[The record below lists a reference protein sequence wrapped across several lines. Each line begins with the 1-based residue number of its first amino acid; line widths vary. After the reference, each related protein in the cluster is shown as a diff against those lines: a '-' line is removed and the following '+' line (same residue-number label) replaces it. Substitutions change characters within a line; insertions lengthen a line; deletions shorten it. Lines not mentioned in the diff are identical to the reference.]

1 MLNAIIYALPFLTAG
16 LLVTLVVSLLT
27 VSLSLV
33 LGGFLGL
40 VLVYGPTPMR
50 WIVRAFSDVVRG
62 IPILVLI
69 FFVYYA
75 LPITGL
81 NLQPFSAAVLALTV
95 FKTAQ
100 VTENVRGAIGSIPH
114 GQMDAAKAI
123 GLTFSGRLAYVIAPQ
138 AVRRFLPPWI
148 NGVTDAVKGSALVS
162 LLGVSDLMHSIQQ
175 VIGRTYDALPLYVL
189 GALFYFAINYTLS
202 MLSRRLELRYSYIRE

>member
-1 MLNAIIYALPFLTAG
+1 MLNAIVYALPFLTTG
-16 LLVTLVVSLLT
+16 LLVTLSVSVLT
-27 VSLSLV
+27 VVLSLIAGGL
-33 LGGFLGL
+33 LGV
-40 VLVYGPTPMR
+40 VLVYGPMPLR
-50 WIVRAFSDVVRG
+50 WMVRGFSDIVRG

-69 FFVYYA
+69 FFIFYG

-100 VTENVRGAIGSIPH
+100 VIENIRGAIGSIPR

-123 GLTFSGRLAYVIAPQ
+123 GLTFPKRLAYVIAPQ

-162 LLGVSDLMHSIQQ
+162 LLGVTDLMQSIQQ
-175 VIGRTYDALPLYVL
+175 VIGRTYDAMPLYVL
-189 GALFYFAINYTLS
+189 GALFYFVINYTLS
-202 MLSRRLELRYSYIRE
+202 TLSRRLESRYAYIRE

>member
-1 MLNAIIYALPFLTAG
+1 LI
-16 LLVTLVVSLLT
+16 VSVLT
-27 VSLSLV
+27 VALSLV
-33 LGGFLGL
+33 AGGALGL
-40 VLVYGPTPMR
+40 GLVYGPWPVR
-50 WIVRAFSDVVRG
+50 WLVRGFSDVVRG

-69 FFVYYA
+69 FFVYYG
-75 LPITGL
+75 LPVTGL

-100 VTENVRGAIGSIPH
+100 VIENVRGAIGSIPR

-123 GLTFSGRLAYVIAPQ
+123 GLTFPQRLAYVIAPQ
-138 AVRRFLPPWI
+138 ATRRFLPPWI

-162 LLGVSDLMHSIQQ
+162 LLGVTELMHSIQQ

-189 GALFYFAINYTLS
+189 GAMFYFVINYTLS
-202 MLSRRLELRYSYIRE
+202 TLSRQLERRFSYIRE

>member
-33 LGGFLGL
+33 LGGLLGL
-40 VLVYGPTPMR
+40 VLVYGPTPLR
-50 WIVRAFSDVVRG
+50 WIVRGFSDVVRG

-100 VTENVRGAIGSIPH
+100 VIENIRGAIGSIPG

-123 GLTFSGRLAYVIAPQ
+123 GLTFPARLAYVIAPQ
-138 AVRRFLPPWI
+138 AVRRFLPPSI

>member
-1 MLNAIIYALPFLTAG
+1 MLNAIVYALPFLTTG
-16 LLVTLVVSLLT
+16 LYVTLIVSLLT

-33 LGGFLGL
+33 LGGLLGL
-40 VLVYGPTPMR
+40 VLVYGPTPLR
-50 WIVRAFSDVVRG
+50 WAVRGFSDIVRG

-75 LPITGL
+75 LPVTGL

-100 VTENVRGAIGSIPH
+100 VIENVRGAIGSIPQ
-114 GQMDAAKAI
+114 GQMDAAKAV
-123 GLTFSGRLAYVIAPQ
+123 GLTFPARLAYVIAPQ

-189 GALFYFAINYTLS
+189 GALFYFVINYTLS
-202 MLSRRLELRYSYIRE
+202 MLSRQLELRYSYIRE

>member
-1 MLNAIIYALPFLTAG
+1 MKIRPLSIEGAFEITPVQHGDPRG
-16 LLVTLVVSLLT
+16 LFMEWYRFDHLAAEVGHPLRLAQANLSVSA
-27 VSLSLV
+27 
-33 LGGFLGL
+33 
-40 VLVYGPTPMR
+40 R
-50 WIVRAFSDVVRG
+50 DVVRG

-100 VTENVRGAIGSIPH
+100 VIENIRGAIGSIPG

-123 GLTFSGRLAYVIAPQ
+123 GLTFPARLVYVIAPQ

>member
-1 MLNAIIYALPFLTAG
+1 
-16 LLVTLVVSLLT
+16 
-27 VSLSLV
+27 
-33 LGGFLGL
+33 
-40 VLVYGPTPMR
+40 
-50 WIVRAFSDVVRG
+50 
-62 IPILVLI
+62 
-69 FFVYYA
+69 
-75 LPITGL
+75 
-81 NLQPFSAAVLALTV
+81 
-95 FKTAQ
+95 
-100 VTENVRGAIGSIPH
+100 
-114 GQMDAAKAI
+114 MDAAKAI
-123 GLTFSGRLAYVIAPQ
+123 GLTFPTRLTYVIAPQ

>member
-1 MLNAIIYALPFLTAG
+1 MLAAILYAIPFLTTG
-16 LLVTLVVSLLT
+16 LLVTLLVSLLT
-27 VSLSLV
+27 VVLSLV
-33 LGGFLGL
+33 AGGLLGL
-40 VLVYGPTPMR
+40 VLVYGPTPLR
-50 WIVRAFSDVVRG
+50 WLVRGFSDIVRG

-69 FFVYYA
+69 FFIYYG

-100 VTENVRGAIGSIPH
+100 VIENVRGAIGSIPR
-114 GQMDAAKAI
+114 GQMDAGKAI
-123 GLTFSGRLAYVIAPQ
+123 GLTFSQRLAYVIAPQ

-162 LLGVSDLMHSIQQ
+162 LLGVTDLMHSIQQ
-175 VIGRTYDALPLYVL
+175 VIGRTYEALPLYVL
-189 GALFYFAINYTLS
+189 GALFYFVINYALS
-202 MLSRRLELRYSYIRE
+202 LASRRLELRYAYIRE

>member
-1 MLNAIIYALPFLTAG
+1 MLNAIVYALPFLTTG
-16 LLVTLVVSLLT
+16 LLVTLFVSLLT

-33 LGGFLGL
+33 LGGALGL
-40 VLVYGPTPMR
+40 VLVYGPTPLR
-50 WIVRAFSDVVRG
+50 WLVRGFSDIVRG

-75 LPITGL
+75 LPVTGL

-100 VTENVRGAIGSIPH
+100 VIENVRGAIGSIPR
-114 GQMDAAKAI
+114 GQMDAAKAV
-123 GLTFSGRLAYVIAPQ
+123 GLTFPARLTYVIAPQ

>member
-1 MLNAIIYALPFLTAG
+1 MLNAIAYALPFLGAG
-16 LLVTLVVSLLT
+16 LAVTLLVSLLT

-33 LGGFLGL
+33 AGGLLGL
-40 VLVYGPTPMR
+40 LLVYGPTPLR
-50 WIVRAFSDVVRG
+50 WVVRGFSDIVRG

-69 FFVYYA
+69 FFVYYG
-75 LPITGL
+75 LPIAGL

-100 VTENVRGAIGSIPH
+100 VIENVRGAIGSIPR
-114 GQMDAAKAI
+114 GQMDAAMAI
-123 GLTFSGRLAYVIAPQ
+123 GLTFPARLTYVIAPQ

-162 LLGVSDLMHSIQQ
+162 LLGVTDLMHSIQQ
-175 VIGRTYDALPLYVL
+175 VIGRTYEALPLYVL
-189 GALFYFAINYTLS
+189 GALFYFVINYTLS
-202 MLSRRLELRYSYIRE
+202 ALSRRLERHYAYIRE

>member
-1 MLNAIIYALPFLTAG
+1 MLNAIVYALPFLTTG
-16 LLVTLVVSLLT
+16 LFVTLIVSLLT

-33 LGGFLGL
+33 LGGLLGL
-40 VLVYGPTPMR
+40 VLVYGPAPLR
-50 WIVRAFSDVVRG
+50 WLVRGFSDIVRG

-75 LPITGL
+75 LPVAGL
-81 NLQPFSAAVLALTV
+81 NLQPFGAAVLALTV

-100 VTENVRGAIGSIPH
+100 VIENVRGAIGSIPR

-123 GLTFSGRLAYVIAPQ
+123 GLTFPARLTYVIAPQ

-162 LLGVSDLMHSIQQ
+162 LIGVVDLMLAVQK
-175 VIGRTYDALPLYVL
+175 VIGRTYEPMPLYVT
-189 GALFYFAINYTLS
+189 GAIIYFVINYALS
-202 MLSRRLELRYSYIRE
+202 SLSRQMEARFAYIRE

>member
-1 MLNAIIYALPFLTAG
+1 MLNAIVYALPFLTTG

-33 LGGFLGL
+33 LGGALGL
-40 VLVYGPTPMR
+40 VLVYGPTPLR
-50 WIVRAFSDVVRG
+50 WLVRGFSDIVRG

-75 LPITGL
+75 LPVTGL

-100 VTENVRGAIGSIPH
+100 VIENVRGAIGSIPR
-114 GQMDAAKAI
+114 GQMDAAKAV
-123 GLTFSGRLAYVIAPQ
+123 GLTFPARLTYVIAPQ

>member
-1 MLNAIIYALPFLTAG
+1 MLNAIVYALPFLTTG

-33 LGGFLGL
+33 LGGALGL
-40 VLVYGPTPMR
+40 VLVYGPAPLR
-50 WIVRAFSDVVRG
+50 WLVRGFSDIVRG

-75 LPITGL
+75 LPVTGL

-100 VTENVRGAIGSIPH
+100 VIENVRGAIGSIPR

-123 GLTFSGRLAYVIAPQ
+123 GLTFPTRLTYVIAPQ